1 MNNYKVEYLA
11 PRSLDIKAMSLE
23 EAGLM
28 AKIVMEAEWTLTRVT
43 PKQEKV
49 DATV

>member
-1 MNNYKVEYLA
+1 MNRYKVEFLK
-11 PRSLDIKAMSLE
+11 PQSVEIKAMSLE

-28 AKIVMEAEWTLTRVT
+28 AKIVMEPEWVLTRVT

-49 DATV
+49 HGAL